1 MCIRDSSIT
10 AQSTKRFIQTS
21 EIAIEM
27 EPKPTSHM
35 VTSSV
40 ELPINSPWNTSKY
53 LTPRLSTTTGIP
65 KTVQKKENL
74 SKSTANKEGSF
85 LREIDSSEENR
96 IIASSFEQQQTA
108 ILAIVGLSVGGP
120 AVVKVVAAVLSSSST
135 FISTIASSS
144 FLQLGFTV
152 MAGTLLGH
160 GIRDFVK
167 SDFVKSKWKRFRKIK
182 A

>member
-1 MCIRDSSIT
+1 MHKKEKI
-10 AQSTKRFIQTS
+10 
-21 EIAIEM
+21 
-27 EPKPTSHM
+27 
-35 VTSSV
+35 
-40 ELPINSPWNTSKY
+40 SKY
-53 LTPRLSTTTGIP
+53 TT
-65 KTVQKKENL
+65 
-74 SKSTANKEGSF
+74 NKEGSS

-135 FISTIASSS
+135 LISTIASSS
-144 FLQLGFTV
+144 FLPLGFTV

-167 SDFVKSKWKRFRKIK
+167 SDFVKSKWKQFRKTT